1 MQALPRS
8 AIFYISIIFGL
19 GAGAALASSAA
30 LLSDPSLIL
39 PTICLAVLIATLDLL
54 PVPFSKN
61 QAEFLI
67 STAVRLAGVILVPAP
82 VILIAT
88 FCGTILSELWLR
100 KVWYKLL
107 FNAGS
112 LTVTYVA
119 VTLVYYFL
127 RQPGV
132 YFLGSVQNVAALLLI
147 GVIDVA
153 VNSMLIS
160 LILSITGK
168 LPLVYLWAETYK
180 PILRHELSMLPIGV
194 FIAMLWTREPLSVV
208 LASVPLLLARHSY
221 KMVNDLEY
229 QTREALQ
236 ALARVLDERDEQTSA
251 HSELVSKYSGMIAA
265 EMGLSMSEVD
275 VIARAAWLH
284 DIGKVGMR
292 NDILYKPGALT
303 TEERELAKRHAAIG
317 GELLK
322 KFPLFE
328 KGAIYVRHHHEW
340 WNGKGYP
347 DGLAGDAIPL
357 GARILAVA
365 DAYQAMTDDRP
376 YRKPLGENAAL
387 LELRRGVGI
396 QFDPRVVEAFFR
408 AKGLT
413 PSPRGA
419 IDDTS
424 LTLSPLAAEE
434 EVLAPERVRIAV

>member
-1 MQALPRS
+1 MNDLPRS
-8 AIFYISIIFGL
+8 AIFYICIIFGL
-19 GAGAALASSAA
+19 GTGAALASSAA
-30 LLSDPSLIL
+30 LLNDPTLISYAAV
-39 PTICLAVLIATLDLL
+39 LAVVIAILDLL
-54 PVPFSKN
+54 PVPFRKHQS
-61 QAEFLI
+61 EVLI
-67 STAVRLAGVILVPAP
+67 STAVKLAGVILMPASV
-82 VILIAT
+82 VILAV
-88 FCGTILSELWLR
+88 FCGTVLSELRLK
-100 KVWYKLL
+100 KVWYKLV

-112 LTVTYVA
+112 LTLTYVI
-119 VTLVYYFL
+119 VTLMYHLVN
-127 RQPGV
+127 QPE
-132 YFLGSVQNVAALLLI
+132 FNILASPRNIAALFLI
-147 GVIDVA
+147 GVTDVA
-153 VNSMLIS
+153 VNSMLMS
-160 LILSITGK
+160 LILSK
-168 LPLVYLWAETYK
+168 VVRLPFLYLLAETYK
-180 PILRHELSMLPIGV
+180 PVMWHNMSMLPIGV
-194 FIAMLWTREPLSVV
+194 FIAMLWKTAPESVV
-208 LASVPLLLARHSY
+208 LAAVPLLLARHSY
-221 KMVNDLEY
+221 KMVSDLEH
-229 QTREALQ
+229 QTEEALQ

-251 HSELVSKYSGMIAA
+251 HSELVSNYSAMIARA
-265 EMGLSMSEVD
+265 MGLSLSEVD

-303 TEERELAKRHAAIG
+303 TQERELAKRHAAIG

-387 LELRRGVGI
+387 LELRRGAGI

-419 IDDTS
+419 MEDTG

-434 EVLAPERVRIAV
+434 EVLAPERVRMAV